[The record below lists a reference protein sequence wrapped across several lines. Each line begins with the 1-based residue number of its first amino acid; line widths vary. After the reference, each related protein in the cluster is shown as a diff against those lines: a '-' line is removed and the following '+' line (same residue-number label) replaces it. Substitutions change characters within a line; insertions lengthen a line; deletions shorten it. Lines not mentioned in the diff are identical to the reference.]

1 MDPSINTQQ
10 RAMAARSS
18 NEALLRDDRQ
28 GTPRRSMSIPPGGG
42 QMDGTLVHFGTD
54 PDLMPTK
61 PQGSASGFHP
71 GAVLRGG
78 RQIVDLDAVHDNMTR
93 DSNARQ
99 REAHRSTSPRF
110 CSHRMERGAR
120 GLADGVAHVA
130 TPVAATATLM
140 GGATACGAA
149 VMRTAAGNAVES
161 VPYVGP
167 MLRPAAEVLGA
178 MNGAAAGA
186 ASGAIMAQSL
196 PDGETLVDLAKAATS
211 LIGEVVEAA
220 GSCKSRAPS
229 RASTT
234 TIENLYVNDP
244 NDLPAE
250 RPANNDDHSY
260 DLDVNA
266 NSTTANAQDAR
277 SRDPMFMPLTPD
289 HD

>member
-1 MDPSINTQQ
+1 
-10 RAMAARSS
+10 
-18 NEALLRDDRQ
+18 
-28 GTPRRSMSIPPGGG
+28 
-42 QMDGTLVHFGTD
+42 
-54 PDLMPTK
+54 
-61 PQGSASGFHP
+61 
-71 GAVLRGG
+71 
-78 RQIVDLDAVHDNMTR
+78 
-93 DSNARQ
+93 
-99 REAHRSTSPRF
+99 
-110 CSHRMERGAR
+110 MERGAR

-149 VMRTAAGNAVES
+149 IMRTAAGNAVES

-229 RASTT
+229 RASTAM
-234 TIENLYVNDP
+234 IENLYANDP
-244 NDLPAE
+244 DSLE

-260 DLDVNA
+260 DLDM
-266 NSTTANAQDAR
+266 D
-277 SRDPMFMPLTPD
+277 
-289 HD
+289 